1 MWEVLSVE
9 AEALPPELE
18 GIAGDYGHTFE
29 PFSLSRRGHP
39 DTK

>member
-18 GIAGDYGHTFE
+18 GIEGDFGQTFE
-29 PFSLSRRGHP
+29 TFSL
-39 DTK
+39 